1 MDRSTR
7 GKHAKRLMED
17 EVLQEAFNGVLEYHR
32 AKFDNPTVTD
42 EEILEARR
50 LAMMVET
57 VKGQLRSM
65 IADGRIAEKKG

>member
-17 EVLQEAFNGVLEYHR
+17 EVLQEAFNGVKEYHR
-32 AKFDNPTVTD
+32 AKFDNPSVTD
-42 EEILEARR
+42 EEVNEARR